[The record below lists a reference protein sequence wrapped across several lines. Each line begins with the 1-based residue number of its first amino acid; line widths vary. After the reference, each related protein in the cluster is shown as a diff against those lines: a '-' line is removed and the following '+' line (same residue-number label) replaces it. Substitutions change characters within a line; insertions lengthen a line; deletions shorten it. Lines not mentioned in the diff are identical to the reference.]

1 MIYLFFYPDRKV
13 TIPYFTVLYH
23 IIPYCTILYPDRKV
37 IIPYLYHIVPYY
49 TILYPDR
56 KVVVWFDGSILEAA
70 LGTHHGD
77 GRSVVVAAMVAAV
90 CAAGSLAAS

>member
-1 MIYLFFYPDRKV
+1 MIYLFF
-13 TIPYFTVLYH
+13 
-23 IIPYCTILYPDRKV
+23 YPDRKV